1 MGATNNGYIKWKPEE
16 LNTVDFVVVPNVNF
30 EDRFGRR
37 ILDLYV
43 GYNDIQLNRYI
54 RMFYAFT
61 VIDEGA
67 FTELENVLR

>member
-16 LNTVDFVVVPNVNF
+16 LNTVDFVIVPNLNL
-30 EDRFGRR
+30 EDRFGKR

-43 GYNDIQLNRYI
+43 GFNDTQLNRYI

-61 VIDEGA
+61 VIDEGT
-67 FTELENVLR
+67 FSDL